1 MNLAS
6 FQDAFSQAV
15 QAQEPPTPDSVQAI
29 PGIGQ
34 TPQAAQQVAVYRD
47 RIKNNLVARLQAQ
60 FPTVYQIVG
69 DEFLEQA
76 ALACFV
82 KFPPRA
88 ANPLKL
94 AQIFPDFLASY
105 DAAAVF
111 PYLVD
116 VAMVDLGILRAFHAA
131 DAVSIK
137 PDLFSQQSAE
147 TLIHKRVRLHPAC
160 YWLVSGY
167 AIYDIW
173 RLYNAKSPPTTIDHR
188 VAQQIVIVRPKLK
201 VEIYAIDGGFVKA
214 LDALDADATLEEA
227 FLQGTLDDPRFDLGA
242 AIRFLVH
249 NGLLV
254 ELI

>member
-6 FQDAFSQAV
+6 FQDAFSQVV
-15 QAQEPPTPDSVQAI
+15 QSQEPPSLNSVRAI
-29 PGIGQ
+29 PGIEH

-47 RIKNNLVARLQAQ
+47 RIHHKLSARLKTQ
-60 FPTVYQIVG
+60 FPTVHHIVG
-69 DEFLEQA
+69 DEFLQQA
-76 ALACFV
+76 ALVCFA

-88 ANPLKL
+88 ANPLRL
-94 AQIFPDFLASY
+94 AQVFPDFLATF
-105 DAAAVF
+105 DAAAAF

-131 DAVSIK
+131 DATSIK

-147 TLIHKRVRLHPAC
+147 TLIHRRVRLHPAC

-173 RLYNAKSPPTTIDHR
+173 RLYNAKSPPANIDHR
-188 VAQQIVIVRPKLK
+188 LAQQVVIVRPKLK
-201 VEIYAIDGGFVKA
+201 VEVYAIDEGFVKA
-214 LDALDADATLEEA
+214 LDALDAGATLEEA

-242 AIRFLVH
+242 AIRFLVR

-254 ELI
+254 ELV